1 MVAFVFVWG
10 FHEYGPQKYAIRSH
24 ARSRQVPRPTSAVLK
39 GSVKGKLNSP
49 EGIDAASFLYQA
61 VQAYDFY
68 QLHHHNACQLQI
80 GGSDQWGNITAG
92 IDLIEKLSPE
102 TKGTLSTI
110 PCSCIQEIHS
120 D

>member
-1 MVAFVFVWG
+1 M
-10 FHEYGPQKYAIRSH
+10 
-24 ARSRQVPRPTSAVLK
+24 SALLRA
-39 GSVKGKLNSP
+39 SVKGKLNSP

-68 QLHHHNACQLQI
+68 QLHHHNGCQLQI

-92 IDLIEKLSPE
+92 VDLIEKLSPE
-102 TKGTLSTI
+102 TKGTSPQLSIVRGLCT
-110 PCSCIQEIHS
+110 QERRL